1 MSACVLTHGP
11 QVLAMS
17 REPVVLD
24 LSLLEGTD
32 LKEAELVKNSLSLQ
46 LNSDRGG
53 TVLTSLVDFYL
64 ETFSSQAVSLLSNAR
79 EQLHKVL
86 LEKLNDA
93 LNKSATRL
101 AAVTLL
107 GHLIRKQPSW
117 VHLVTRCPL
126 LASLLRCLKT
136 DGDAVVLSTGV
147 LVLVTLLPMIP
158 QCGKQLVYDFFDVFG
173 RLASW
178 SLRNPAQ
185 VPVLQLLH
193 LQGALYSLF
202 HRLYGMF
209 PVNFLSYL
217 RLHYSMK
224 ENTDTFHRVVK
235 PMLDHVRVH
244 PELVTGTQDQE
255 LDPTRW
261 RCFEVHDIVM
271 ECSRLSLD
279 PLEASSEDLQ
289 YFSSSSSLP
298 SLPSLSSLP
307 LPVTEEESSP
317 GPHTSPQV
325 TCCTLVHLHHTNMH
339 PVPVFVL
346 YQAVD
351 LDWSPSS
358 HCGLST
364 PPPERHAPS
373 TPSPAPSTTSPAPS
387 IPGQAL
393 TTTPPTPGSA
403 PSTPRAAPSTPG
415 HAPST
420 TGPAPSTPGH
430 HIIHQQHKQLV
441 TVQDG
446 QSDVINIQSES
457 FVKTRPPTYADH
469 SRLAQGP
476 AHSVPDPSYEALFDL
491 ALPRAAPLFVA
502 KKTKSGLNQDKD
514 QIEPGVVCALQE
526 ALKRAELD
534 HSPVSPLELLDQLK
548 PVQDLLILQGDHAH
562 QQLLRSTN
570 RGSSAGPTPLTPS
583 IVPPAVSV
591 EELSIELLLV
601 QNQLQFER
609 FKRQQHAIRNRRLL
623 RRVIQTTALEEQL
636 NAMRAQLGV
645 LEAELRF
652 LKDSLEV
659 EQRRFSELKRHSET
673 TTSQLQAHIQD
684 LSSSQQ
690 GALQDKARLQSELL
704 QCQTR
709 LKEQEAEL
717 QRANHKAYNAQHQLS
732 QLSIKVSSGEEL
744 QQHLFLMN
752 QQLLL
757 LRESNRTLSQ
767 ALSATGNSSDT
778 VQHPRPHEVLLLQGI
793 VDNEVQQLKESE
805 VEIKQALDVASH
817 RAEELENQLALKDQL
832 ILDQKRLLEDC
843 KALSRSQLSAS
854 ESRCVALRS
863 ITQSLQTELLHLYS
877 QIQIQSKQG
886 QDQDHKQDWGY
897 SRPQPSASVNIANS
911 ANAKLQPLYSPP
923 IESPLTVGSFLERE
937 ARRLFG
943 PANQSPETKET
954 TNHSLEEE
962 VESHVTFESKEAN
975 HSVVSEGTAN
985 DNPVGAGQE
994 EKPTNAPQKE
1004 QQAHPSRQSEQAAN
1018 HSSEEAGLEEEA
1030 EEVQE
1035 EMLLAASPPNQP
1047 QNWAAI
1053 GRNSRPGPAH
1063 SDLTLAV
1070 RQRRLELSLMD
1081 YNES

>member
-317 GPHTSPQV
+317 GPHTSPQ
-325 TCCTLVHLHHTNMH
+325 
-339 PVPVFVL
+339 
-346 YQAVD
+346 AVD

-420 TGPAPSTPGH
+420 TGPAPSTPVVTSPFQASVPIAPSPELSPVSCDH
-430 HIIHQQHKQLV
+430 LQHKQLV

-502 KKTKSGLNQDKD
+502 KKTK
-514 QIEPGVVCALQE
+514 E

-562 QQLLRSTN
+562 QQLLRSAMN
-570 RGSSAGPTPLTPS
+570 KCMDRSSTGPTPLTPS

-778 VQHPRPHEVLLLQGI
+778 EVLLLQGI

>member
-1 MSACVLTHGP
+1 
-11 QVLAMS
+11 MS
-17 REPVVLD
+17 REPVALD
-24 LSLLEGTD
+24 LSLLDGSD
-32 LKEAELVKNSLSLQ
+32 LKEAELVRTSLSQQ

-53 TVLTSLVDFYL
+53 SVLSSLVDFYL
-64 ETFSSQAVSLLSNAR
+64 ETFSSQAVSLLSAVR
-79 EQLHKVL
+79 EQLHKAL

-101 AAVTLL
+101 AALTLL
-107 GHLIRKQPSW
+107 GHLTRKQPPW

-185 VPVLQLLH
+185 VPALQLLH

-261 RCFEVHDIVM
+261 RRFEVHDIVM

-279 PLEASSEDLQ
+279 PLEASSEDLL
-289 YFSSSSSLP
+289 YCSFSALP
-298 SLPSLSSLP
+298 SLPSSSS
-307 LPVTEEESSP
+307 EEESSP
-317 GPHTSPQV
+317 GSHASLQT
-325 TCCTLVHLHHTNMH
+325 
-339 PVPVFVL
+339 
-346 YQAVD
+346 VD
-351 LDWSPSS
+351 LTWSPSS
-358 HCGLST
+358 QCGLST
-364 PPPERHAPS
+364 PPPERHASSTPGPTPS
-373 TPSPAPSTTSPAPS
+373 TPGSTPSVPVTAPSTSGNTPSTPSNTSSSPSPAPSTPSQASAPV
-387 IPGQAL
+387 A
-393 TTTPPTPGSA
+393 PPTEHSPVSC
-403 PSTPRAAPSTPG
+403 SL
-415 HAPST
+415 
-420 TGPAPSTPGH
+420 
-430 HIIHQQHKQLV
+430 QQKQPI
-441 TVQDG
+441 TAQDR
-446 QSDVINIQSES
+446 QRDVIHSQNNIQTES
-457 FVKTRPPTYADH
+457 ALKPLPQTHADK
-469 SRLAQGP
+469 
-476 AHSVPDPSYEALFDL
+476 SYETLFEL

-502 KKTKSGLNQDKD
+502 RKTK
-514 QIEPGVVCALQE
+514 EALQ
-526 ALKRAELD
+526 RAELN

-548 PVQDLLILQGDHAH
+548 PVQELLILQGDHAH
-562 QQLLRSTN
+562 QQLLRSAMNKCLDRSSTGP
-570 RGSSAGPTPLTPS
+570 GSLTPS
-583 IVPPAVSV
+583 IAPPVVSV

-609 FKRQQHAIRNRRLL
+609 FKRQQHAMRNRRLL
-623 RRVIQTTALEEQL
+623 RRVIQTTALEEQV
-636 NAMRAQLGV
+636 NAMKAQMGV

-659 EQRRFSELKRHSET
+659 EQRRFSELRLQSET
-673 TTSQLQAHIQD
+673 TTTQLQSRIQD

-744 QQHLFLMN
+744 QQHLHLMN
-752 QQLLL
+752 QQLIL
-757 LRESNRTLSQ
+757 LRESNRALRQ
-767 ALSATGNSSDT
+767 ALNASGSSSEA
-778 VQHPRPHEVLLLQGI
+778 EVLLLQGI
-793 VDNEVQQLKESE
+793 VGNEVELLKESE
-805 VEIKQALDVASH
+805 VQLKQALDSANH
-817 RAEELENQLALKDQL
+817 RAAELETQLAVKDQL
-832 ILDQKRLLEDC
+832 IQTQKRLLDDC
-843 KALSRSQLSAS
+843 KAHSRSQLSAS
-854 ESRCVALRS
+854 ESRCVALRL

-877 QIQIQSKQG
+877 QVQIQSS
-886 QDQDHKQDWGY
+886 QDQDRNQDWGY
-897 SRPQPSASVNIANS
+897 SRPRPSASVDIANGT
-911 ANAKLQPLYSPP
+911 NAKLQPLYSPP

-943 PANQSPETKET
+943 PANQSPT
-954 TNHSLEEE
+954 TEEVTGNSPEEAGLEDCESEEANHSPEEAGLEEE
-962 VESHVTFESKEAN
+962 VVKQ
-975 HSVVSEGTAN
+975 
-985 DNPVGAGQE
+985 QE
-994 EKPTNAPQKE
+994 EEVGSEKE
-1004 QQAHPSRQSEQAAN
+1004 RQAAN
-1018 HSSEEAGLEEEA
+1018 HSPEEAGLEEEEA

-1035 EMLLAASPPNQP
+1035 EMLLAGSPPNQP

-1053 GRNSRPGPAH
+1053 GRSSRSGPAH
-1063 SDLTLAV
+1063 SDLTHAV

-1081 YNES
+1081 YNETGPDS